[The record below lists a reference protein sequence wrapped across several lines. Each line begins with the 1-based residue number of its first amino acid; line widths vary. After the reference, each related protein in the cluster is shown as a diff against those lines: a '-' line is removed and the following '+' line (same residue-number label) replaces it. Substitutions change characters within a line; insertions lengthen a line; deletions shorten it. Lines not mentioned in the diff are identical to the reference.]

1 MRPHKVSKEWVYDMS
16 RTFYQSLPE
25 RPVNQPEPVLT
36 LEAAKQ
42 LLRDEYIPLQLASA
56 LNEGSGQIHT
66 RIQAAA
72 RIGDWVE
79 VGNLMHELY
88 EQHIDACA
96 QEMVDSI

>member
-1 MRPHKVSKEWVYDMS
+1 MRLRKEWIYDTS
-16 RTFYQSLPE
+16 RTYYQFLPE
-25 RPVNQPEPVLT
+25 RPVNQPEPILT
-36 LEAAKQ
+36 LESAKQ

-56 LNEGSGQIHT
+56 LNEGSGPLHT

-88 EQHIDACA
+88 EQHIEVCA